1 MAPSDHLR
9 TLFDA
14 DRAARAAES
23 ALLGSSADADL
34 PTILGAAVDEALS
47 LDDHREAA
55 MRLER
60 LADLCAQ
67 VPGPAMADALIR
79 ILGAED
85 PAVRVAAGEAI
96 LDVGYERYAE
106 VARATER
113 ALDAGSGSLAM
124 SELPFVLA
132 EIGEPSALPLIRRF
146 LAVPEPLAVA
156 AGIEALASLGD
167 PSAVES
173 LEKLTADERLV
184 ELPDLDEGGSVTI
197 GELAEA
203 AIEELSPRG

>member
-9 TLFDA
+9 ALFDA
-14 DRAARAAES
+14 DRQARDAES
-23 ALLGSSADADL
+23 ALLGSSDAERL
-34 PTILGAAVDEALS
+34 AALLGAAVDEALA
-47 LDDHREAA
+47 LPDLREGAI
-55 MRLER
+55 RLER

-85 PAVRVAAGEAI
+85 PAVRVTAGEAI

-106 VARATER
+106 IARAIER
-113 ALDAGSGSLAM
+113 ALDAGAAGAAM
-124 SELPFVLA
+124 TELPYVLA

-146 LAVPEPLAVA
+146 LTSADAEVVA

-167 PSAVES
+167 PSALSS
-173 LEKLTADERLV
+173 LEALRGDTRMVDAAE
-184 ELPDLDEGGSVTI
+184 LDEAGSITV

-203 AIEELSPRG
+203 AIDELSPRG